1 MVVLVWFIDY
11 LTGEEWSR
19 QKRGCVDQEQPL
31 STVWRLVNYIYPDC
45 YIVSWSQPGPGPGN
59 THNWKLDSYVDWLC
73 ERNQALVSWSWFRV
87 CQEGENRECPVNK
100 CITLNGLHQTSMSTS
115 VNWSTWQFLHEMQ
128 VYNYTIHSLG
138 GGGGILIHVF
148 LSCIKCSW
156 LKVHCWLLSR
166 HRAVM
171 ILNWGCDHI

>member
-11 LTGEEWSR
+11 LTGEEWGR

-31 STVWRLVNYIYPDC
+31 SRVWRLVNYIYPDC
-45 YIVSWSQPGPGPGN
+45 CIVSWSRLVLAQG
-59 THNWKLDSYVDWLC
+59 THIIENWILTLTDYVRGTRHLSAGAGSVFV
-73 ERNQALVSWSWFRV
+73 RKGRT
-87 CQEGENRECPVNK
+87 ENVQLMSAF
-100 CITLNGLHQTSMSTS
+100 TLNGLHQTSMSTS

-156 LKVHCWLLSR
+156 LKVHC
-166 HRAVM
+166 
-171 ILNWGCDHI
+171 